1 MQQADFDN
9 LLNLLTDVHT
19 MYRQKFEPR
28 LTQIWFNALSNYTF
42 QDIEVALNR
51 HLLNPESGRYV
62 PLPADVVRVLDG
74 GTGVQAASAWTKVE
88 QAIKRVGP
96 WRTVIFD
103 DPIIH
108 RVIEDMGGWTKMNDH
123 ATMEDLKFA
132 GIDFGK
138 RYQGYVL
145 KGGIVQDYPA
155 KLLGYAESANSNG
168 GFAVEAPLLIG
179 VASVASKVGQGGRE
193 AHGISIT
200 RSTEALPQL
209 IQQAMKRLEPPK
221 NPA

>member
-1 MQQADFDN
+1 MQQTDYVRLGE
-9 LLNLLTDVHT
+9 LLSNVYS
-19 MYRQKFEPR
+19 MYRQPFDPNFTAVW
-28 LTQIWFNALSNYTF
+28 LNAMSSYTF
-42 QDIEVALNR
+42 EDIEVGINR
-51 HLLNPESGRYV
+51 HMLNPENGRYA
-62 PLPADVVRVLDG
+62 PLPADIVRVIDG

-88 QAIKRVGP
+88 QAVKRVGP

-145 KGGIVQDYPA
+145 KGGIAQDYPA

-193 AHGISIT
+193 THGIAIT
-200 RSTEALPQL
+200 SSTAALPQL
-209 IQQAMKRLEPPK
+209 IHQAMKRLEPPK
-221 NPA
+221 NSA